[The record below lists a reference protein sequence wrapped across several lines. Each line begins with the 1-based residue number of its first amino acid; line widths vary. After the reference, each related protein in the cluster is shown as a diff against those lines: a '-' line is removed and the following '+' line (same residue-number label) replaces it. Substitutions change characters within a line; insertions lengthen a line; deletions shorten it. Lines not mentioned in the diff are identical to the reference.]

1 MPDFPERNS
10 SCSMKPVLPV
20 SSPAR
25 WKMSPPF
32 PRPKSNQTFRCVS
45 TLQDAVLS
53 FLKGDLNQTSFPF
66 TGYRHMPQIFKKTDK
81 RNPSNL
87 FQFHNPLIY
96 HKTNADSILG
106 MAISETSAPQET
118 LTQRKPSMPH
128 GRQGTVPSPASGHS
142 RTQRHRR
149 FSEWPRH
156 RVFYRTS
163 LPSHIRPV
171 PILQD

>member
-45 TLQDAVLS
+45 TLKDAVLS
-53 FLKGDLNQTSFPF
+53 FLKGDLNQTSFPLRD
-66 TGYRHMPQIFKKTDK
+66 TGKKTDK
-81 RNPSNL
+81 GNLSNL

-96 HKTNADSILG
+96 HKTDADSILG
-106 MAISETSAPQET
+106 MAMSETSAPQET
-118 LTQRKPSMPH
+118 FTQGS
-128 GRQGTVPSPASGHS
+128 RQCHTVGK
-142 RTQRHRR
+142 
-149 FSEWPRH
+149 
-156 RVFYRTS
+156 V
-163 LPSHIRPV
+163 
-171 PILQD
+171 